1 MTELLTPDWQQ
12 PRPSP
17 ADVQKMWA
25 RIALTPVD
33 LPSEPF
39 AKFIEQVRMNHDN
52 GGAYLAAFD
61 MEPDSVF
68 DWYASRNR
76 LSEDGVLEGFVTHY
90 VVRGALPKL
99 RIPDSIQPTD
109 ACNTGFRMFDQFL
122 LDGTLAHVLYQG
134 GAYHKSQG
142 DGRAEKSFAL
152 EVCDAMFGLRYGE
165 ILCNPNYDAWTPW
178 FKGIAWDLT
187 IVVFDRRTRRMWL
200 LAITDTD

>member
-1 MTELLTPDWQQ
+1 
-12 PRPSP
+12 
-17 ADVQKMWA
+17 
-25 RIALTPVD
+25 

-39 AKFIEQVRMNHDN
+39 AKFIEHLRKSHDT

-61 MEPDSVF
+61 VGPDPVF

-76 LSEDGVLEGFVTHY
+76 LSEDGLLEGFVTRP
-90 VVRGALPKL
+90 VVRDALPEL
-99 RIPDSIQPTD
+99 RIPVSIQPTD

-122 LDGTLAHVLYQG
+122 LDGTLANVLYQG

-142 DGRAEKSFAL
+142 DGRTEKTVAL

-187 IVVFDRRTRRMWL
+187 IVVFDRRTRCIWL